1 MRCIGSI
8 EWISSP
14 QKTVISILRE
24 QCLQGSIALLFKAL
38 AFKIAFQMPAISN
51 QCLNLGLMTHVRK
64 DCFFKKK
71 KKNQQMDL
79 KKELSCKVLSQFQV
93 ILFR

>member
-14 QKTVISILRE
+14 QKTVISILPE

-71 KKNQQMDL
+71 KKKSTNGL
-79 KKELSCKVLSQFQV
+79 KKRTVLQSFIPV
-93 ILFR
+93 PSDFV